1 MRAGLHYGGSALV
14 LILLFHFLPAER
26 ALHTIEKLPARLW
39 LIILAG
45 YLATHCIGASKW
57 RLMVNLGGAGL
68 NVRQAA
74 RCYFAGLFGS
84 LFLPSL
90 IGGDIVRATLALRLG
105 RSKAG
110 VLLGCFLD
118 RIVDLA
124 ALALLA
130 GAGAL
135 LIPGAVGPSSRRIF
149 LWLGAAA
156 LAAMVF
162 VGAVVAMIPVQRL
175 SYRVRRWLVSLRHAG
190 RSIAQRPR
198 AVLGALSL
206 AIAAQLAFIGLS
218 IALAEACGLHLEF
231 RAWLFAWPLA
241 KLSAAIPV
249 TQGGI
254 GVREA
259 ALAAL
264 LAPFGA
270 PPVLTVAAGLAWEA
284 VVITGALL
292 AGMFSLVAGSSLG
305 DHNHKK
311 PPPYETPD
319 LGNSRPE

>member
-1 MRAGLHYGGSALV
+1 MRAALHFGGSALA
-14 LILLFHFLPAER
+14 LALLFHFLPAER
-26 ALHTIEKLPARLW
+26 VLHTIEKLPARLW
-39 LIILAG
+39 LMILFG

-57 RLMVNLGGAGL
+57 RLMVNLGGAKL
-68 NVRQAA
+68 SVRQAA

-90 IGGDIVRATLALRLG
+90 IGGDIVRAALALRLG

-124 ALALLA
+124 ALVLLT

-135 LIPGAVGPSSRRIF
+135 LIPGAPGPSSRSIF

-162 VGAVVAMIPVQRL
+162 AGGVVAMIPVRRL
-175 SYRVRRWLVSLRHAG
+175 SYRVRRWLVSARHAG
-190 RSIAQRPR
+190 HSIARRPV

-206 AIAAQLAFIGLS
+206 AISAQLAFIGLS
-218 IALAEACGLHLEF
+218 IALAEACGLHLAF

-270 PPVLTVAAGLAWEA
+270 PPVVTVAAGLAWEA

-292 AGMFSLVAGSSLG
+292 AGMFSLAAGSSLSQ
-305 DHNHKK
+305 
-311 PPPYETPD
+311 P
-319 LGNSRPE
+319 R